1 MKYSVSTFIL
11 TLLFTFV
18 SADRMIRILFNNGN
32 VLPSNESC
40 NTADNVKLDQI
51 INSAAA
57 GRNLRTGAENA
68 HRQLWPAYCERQCAG
83 FVKNHCL
90 ATGCKGYRRGLGKF
104 VAEDRDLQLNMSCDE
119 QIQDISTKLNNLVSN
134 KEVSFNCR
142 ALLNAPRNVTCQ
154 DDAIY
159 GED

>member
-18 SADRMIRILFNNGN
+18 SADRVIRILFNNGN
-32 VLPSNESC
+32 VLPSNQTC

-68 HRQLWPAYCERQCAG
+68 HRQLWPAYCQRQCAG
-83 FVKNHCL
+83 FLKGTCL
-90 ATGCKGYRRGLGKF
+90 ASGCKGYPG
-104 VAEDRDLQLNMSCDE
+104 VRDLQLNLSCDD
-119 QIQDISTKLNNLVSN
+119 QIQDISTKLNKLVSN

-142 ALLNAPRNVTCQ
+142 ALLNAPRNVSCY
-154 DDAIY
+154 DDVIH

>member
-32 VLPSNESC
+32 VLPSNQTC

-57 GRNLRTGAENA
+57 GRNLRTGADA

-83 FVKNHCL
+83 FVKNTCR
-90 ATGCKGYRRGLGKF
+90 ASGCKGYRRGLGNF
-104 VAEDRDLQLNMSCDE
+104 FAEDRDLQLNMSCDD
-119 QIQDISTKLNNLVSN
+119 QIQDISTKLNKLVSN

-142 ALLNAPRNVTCQ
+142 ALLSAPRNVSCH
-154 DDAIY
+154 DDVTY